1 MSMRR
6 TMQAAICVIV
16 VWVTMFELG
25 GWAVYKGEAAVE
37 ATAVELTAA
46 APAAPITITHTE
58 KQPLLAKPAA
68 YESADDVEIEQAV
81 GKQEPDVQ
89 TKQAAIASEPVVP
102 APTKPSGK
110 TVYLTFDDGPS
121 QHTEQVLDILQAE
134 GIKATFFM
142 LGEQV
147 EQQPDIARRVLAEG
161 HAIGNHSYNH
171 KYEKLYGSFAVFAEQ
186 VMKADDAIFAA
197 TGVRTPLFRA
207 PGGTYSN
214 FDQGYF
220 DAMAAAGYIV
230 HDWNV
235 DSGDSKR
242 RGVPSSEII
251 ATVKGSKLADSLNV
265 LLHDGGGH
273 EESVKAL
280 PAIIAYYKEKGY
292 SFAPI
297 TTAVTPIHFSLAKKL
312 KWSRPAV
319 KESEK
324 AALVLYAEQLSRDRM
339 TLPQPVHAE
348 PNLILHRG
356 EEQLVLSP
364 EEYSLS
370 KGSIKVSLAKLTE
383 WIGGTAE
390 LDPDSGVVEAYYNG
404 ERIYWLTDFALGGA
418 KGRDEAAIVP
428 VRSTLQKFGLAI
440 ESYVYNAERREI
452 WVR

>member
-16 VWVTMFELG
+16 VWFTMVELG

-37 ATAVELTAA
+37 ATATEPPAF
-46 APAAPITITHTE
+46 APASPISHAK

-68 YESADDVEIEQAV
+68 YESADKVEVERAAV
-81 GKQEPDVQ
+81 KKESAAQ
-89 TKQAAIASEPVVP
+89 TERAASEPVIP
-102 APTKPSGK
+102 AEPKPSGK

-121 QHTEQVLDILQAE
+121 KHTEQVLDILKAE
-134 GIKATFFM
+134 GIKATFFV

-147 EQQPDIARRVLAEG
+147 EQHPDIARRVLEEG

-171 KYEKLYGSFAVFAEQ
+171 KYEKLYGSFAIFAEQ
-186 VMKADDAIFAA
+186 VMKADDAIFGA

-220 DAMAAAGYIV
+220 DAMAEAGYIV

-242 RGVPSSEII
+242 RGVPASEII

-280 PAIIAYYKEKGY
+280 PAIISYYKEKGY
-292 SFAPI
+292 SFAPM
-297 TTAVTPIHFSLAKKL
+297 TTEVTPIHFTLAKKM

-319 KESEK
+319 KENEK
-324 AALVLYAEQLSRDRM
+324 AVLVQYAEQIGRERM
-339 TLPQPVHAE
+339 PLPQPVSTE
-348 PNLILHRG
+348 PNLVLHKG
-356 EEQLVLSP
+356 EEQLVLTP
-364 EEYSLS
+364 EEYDLS
-370 KGSIKVSLAKLTE
+370 GGSIKVSLMKLAE
-383 WIGGTAE
+383 WIGGSAE
-390 LDPDSGVVEAYYNG
+390 LDPDSGVIEAYYNG
-404 ERIYWLTDFALGGA
+404 EQIYWLSDYAHGGV
-418 KGRDEAAIVP
+418 KGNAEAAIVP
-428 VRSTLQKFGLAI
+428 VRSTLKKFGFAI
-440 ESYVYNAERREI
+440 SDYVYNAEQREI
-452 WVR
+452 WVK